1 MTLTQRRASKRKI
14 EILEAALAVLSEDGY
29 SRASMD
35 KIAERALLTRVGLYK
50 HFRDKHSLIAA
61 LRQYKLLELTE
72 QVRAALQAAPDFENK
87 LRTVVQETLFYQSQ
101 NQGFFRVL
109 LSSSFSSDL
118 SADDSLKP
126 FIYVVAEVFALGLE
140 SGLLHPA
147 DPLEYAGLLTTLVFE
162 PSIKQAFITL
172 PKDFAPP
179 SHLGELISRVFLQ
192 GVLI

>member
-1 MTLTQRRASKRKI
+1 MTLTQRRALKRKT

-50 HFRDKHSLIAA
+50 HFRDKPSLIAA
-61 LRQYKLLELTE
+61 LREYKLLELT
-72 QVRAALQAAPDFENK
+72 QKIQTALQAMPDFENK
-87 LRTVVQETLFYQSQ
+87 LRAIVQTTLLYQSH

-109 LSSSFSSDL
+109 LSSSFSSEQ

-126 FIYVVAEVFALGLE
+126 FIYAVTEVFALGLE
-140 SGLLHPA
+140 QGLLHPA

-162 PSIKQAFITL
+162 PSIKQAFISL
-172 PKDFAPP
+172 PADFAPP

-192 GVLI
+192 GVLR